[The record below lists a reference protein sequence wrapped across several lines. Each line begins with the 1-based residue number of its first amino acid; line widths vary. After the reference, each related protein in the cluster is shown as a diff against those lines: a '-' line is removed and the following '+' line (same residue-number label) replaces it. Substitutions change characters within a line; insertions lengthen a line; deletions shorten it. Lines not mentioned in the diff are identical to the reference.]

1 MLSGEVAATIALGVE
16 LAGALFPGI
25 FDTWFFNDLIDDLS
39 QIKNKQGEIH
49 MLLEQSAL
57 KVTQNT
63 TFPTMINQ
71 LTSFTNI
78 WQIVNTD
85 IDQSIAFINA
95 SISEDP

>member
-1 MLSGEVAATIALGVE
+1 
-16 LAGALFPGI
+16 
-25 FDTWFFNDLIDDLS
+25 
-39 QIKNKQGEIH
+39 

>member
-1 MLSGEVAATIALGVE
+1 
-16 LAGALFPGI
+16 
-25 FDTWFFNDLIDDLS
+25 
-39 QIKNKQGEIH
+39 

-95 SISEDP
+95 SISEDPAPLVCAHLLVVETVLINELTLAIDILGHSK